1 MPVLKNKSQG
11 KYVNIHKGIVMDKT
25 LALRDR
31 GMMSTL
37 LSLPDNWIFSTAG
50 LEQILPDGRTA
61 ISNSLRE
68 LEERGYLTREQ
79 SRGKGGEFGGNIIEV
94 HETPHPPNAENR
106 LTVKPTTENPLSA
119 KPMSEKQTQLNNNRI
134 TN

>member
-50 LEQILPDGRTA
+50 LKQILPDGRTA

-79 SRGKGGEFGGNIIEV
+79 SRGEGGEFSGNIIEV
-94 HETPHPPNAENR
+94 HETPHPPKAENR
-106 LTVKPTTENPLSA
+106 LTGKPTTENPLSA